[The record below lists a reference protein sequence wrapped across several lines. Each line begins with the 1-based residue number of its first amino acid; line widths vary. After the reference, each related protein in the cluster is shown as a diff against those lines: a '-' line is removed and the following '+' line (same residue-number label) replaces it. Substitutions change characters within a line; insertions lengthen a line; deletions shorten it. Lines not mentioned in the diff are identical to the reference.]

1 MSKQTYQEVSRIMQE
16 DIKRFKK
23 LGLEALD
30 DIDIQYCF
38 NVRKK
43 RHPERYKRLN
53 FNNESYSKEVQE
65 IISDF
70 LSSGILKTKYYLI
83 V

>member
-1 MSKQTYQEVSRIMQE
+1 MRQSYQVVSRIMQE

-38 NVRKK
+38 SVRKK
-43 RHPERYKRLN
+43 RHPEKYQRLN
-53 FNNESYSKEVQE
+53 FDNEGYSKEVLQ

-70 LSSGILKTKYYLI
+70 LSSGILKTKYYL
-83 V
+83 VV